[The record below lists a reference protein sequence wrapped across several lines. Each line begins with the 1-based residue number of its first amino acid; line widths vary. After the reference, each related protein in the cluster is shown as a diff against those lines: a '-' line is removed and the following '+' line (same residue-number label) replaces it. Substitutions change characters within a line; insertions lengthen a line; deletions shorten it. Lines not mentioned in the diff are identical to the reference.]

1 MPKEIALFE
10 KIITRAKKLAGG
22 SSYNEDIVYALCCR
36 VWIWKQKYRDAD
48 SPHRVSQKAYNSL
61 LEELRTYEDRI
72 TVGSYEK
79 EAREAVAEVREWL
92 QLAIGYR
99 VPAHSNGK
107 CRVF

>member
-1 MPKEIALFE
+1 MPKEIVLFE
-10 KIITRAKKLAGG
+10 KIITRAKKLASG
-22 SSYNEDIVYALCCR
+22 SSHNEDIVYALCCR
-36 VWIWKQKYRDAD
+36 VWIWKQKYRDVD

-79 EAREAVAEVREWL
+79 EAREAVAEVKEWL